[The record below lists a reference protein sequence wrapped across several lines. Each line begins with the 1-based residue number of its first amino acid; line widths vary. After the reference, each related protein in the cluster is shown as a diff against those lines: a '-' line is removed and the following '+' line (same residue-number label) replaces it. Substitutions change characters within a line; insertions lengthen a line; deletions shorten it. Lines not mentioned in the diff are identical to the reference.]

1 MRSIYKK
8 EIGSFYRS
16 MMGYLYTAFFLLIA
30 GVYFAAF
37 NLQGGISEFGYVL
50 GNTMI
55 VLLVVIP
62 VLTMRTLGGEQRQ
75 RTDQLLYTSPV
86 NISQIVLGKFLAV
99 LTVFTVPLLI
109 LATCPLVLSQF
120 GKISL
125 LQSYSSFLAFFFMGA
140 SCIAIGI
147 FISSLTENQII
158 AAVLTFAVMLLS
170 YLINGI
176 GSLIKGYAVG
186 DIISPFL
193 QWLSLFQRYYDFVD
207 GYFDVTHLVYYV
219 SVVVLFLF
227 LTVQSIKKRF
237 RKRSLY
243 MRCTCALMAVIVVL
257 LNAIAVK
264 IPAKYMKFD
273 TSAFRIYSLSD
284 QTKKV
289 VESLDETV
297 ELYLIAPQGKE
308 DEKLTR
314 LLEKYEELGD
324 KIKVTYVDSILS
336 PTFVQ
341 SYTSDKVSDNSIIA
355 VGPERSKVIRN
366 SDLFPSNY
374 DYNTGK
380 TTTDFDGEGQITS
393 AIHFVTGE
401 NLSHMYMIT
410 GHGET
415 ELPEQFTALLEKE
428 GVEYDKLNLMTINEV
443 PQNAECML
451 EYIPVSDITKTEAE
465 VLTKYLENGGK
476 LLLITG
482 ISAAEMPNLGEVMS
496 GYGMASIQGLIMEGD
511 GNHCIPSYQNFLLP
525 EIKDSAV
532 TSSFISKDEL
542 LLLPNS
548 HAITVLPDVRSTV
561 DVQEILT
568 TSKSSWL
575 KTDTSDLSYKKGD
588 LTGPFAV
595 GVLASEPVGDD
606 QTRIAWFSSDSL
618 MVDEIDEMVS
628 GNNKNLILNTIGWMT
643 EQDNNIAI
651 RAKNTQAVTLRLTSA
666 QVMQW
671 SIVYLAVIPGIV
683 LAAGII
689 FCVRRR
695 RRQ

>member
-1 MRSIYKK
+1 MKK
-8 EIGSFYRS
+8 ERLTKRLALFTALTLTGAMLAGCGNTDAAESSSDAQTGVTADTQASAGDASADVVYRTLDEIKESGTINIGVFSDKNPF
-16 MMGYLYTAFFLLIA
+16 GYVDENGEYQ
-30 GVYFAAF
+30 GYDVYFANRLAEDLGVDVNF
-37 NLQGGISEFGYVL
+37 VSTEAASRIEYLQ
-50 GNTMI
+50 T
-55 VLLVVIP
+55 
-62 VLTMRTLGGEQRQ
+62 
-75 RTDQLLYTSPV
+75 
-86 NISQIVLGKFLAV
+86 GKVDIILAN
-99 LTVFTVPLLI
+99 FTVTPERAEEVDFAL
-109 LATCPLVLSQF
+109 PYMNV
-120 GKISL
+120 SL
-125 LQSYSSFLAFFFMGA
+125 G
-140 SCIAIGI
+140 
-147 FISSLTENQII
+147 
-158 AAVLTFAVMLLS
+158 V
-170 YLINGI
+170 
-176 GSLIKGYAVG
+176 
-186 DIISPFL
+186 ISP
-193 QWLSLFQRYYDFVD
+193 D
-207 GYFDVTHLVYYV
+207 
-219 SVVVLFLF
+219 
-227 LTVQSIKKRF
+227 
-237 RKRSLY
+237 
-243 MRCTCALMAVIVVL
+243 
-257 LNAIAVK
+257 
-264 IPAKYMKFD
+264 
-273 TSAFRIYSLSD
+273 SA
-284 QTKKV
+284 V

-443 PQNAECML
+443 PQNAECLL

-496 GYGMASIQGLIMEGD
+496 GYGLASIQGLIMEGD

-561 DVQEILT
+561 DVQEILM

>member
-1 MRSIYKK
+1 
-8 EIGSFYRS
+8 
-16 MMGYLYTAFFLLIA
+16 
-30 GVYFAAF
+30 
-37 NLQGGISEFGYVL
+37 
-50 GNTMI
+50 
-55 VLLVVIP
+55 
-62 VLTMRTLGGEQRQ
+62 
-75 RTDQLLYTSPV
+75 
-86 NISQIVLGKFLAV
+86 
-99 LTVFTVPLLI
+99 
-109 LATCPLVLSQF
+109 
-120 GKISL
+120 
-125 LQSYSSFLAFFFMGA
+125 
-140 SCIAIGI
+140 
-147 FISSLTENQII
+147 
-158 AAVLTFAVMLLS
+158 
-170 YLINGI
+170 
-176 GSLIKGYAVG
+176 
-186 DIISPFL
+186 
-193 QWLSLFQRYYDFVD
+193 
-207 GYFDVTHLVYYV
+207 
-219 SVVVLFLF
+219 
-227 LTVQSIKKRF
+227 
-237 RKRSLY
+237 
-243 MRCTCALMAVIVVL
+243 
-257 LNAIAVK
+257 
-264 IPAKYMKFD
+264 
-273 TSAFRIYSLSD
+273 
-284 QTKKV
+284 
-289 VESLDETV
+289 
-297 ELYLIAPQGKE
+297 
-308 DEKLTR
+308 
-314 LLEKYEELGD
+314 
-324 KIKVTYVDSILS
+324 
-336 PTFVQ
+336 
-341 SYTSDKVSDNSIIA
+341 
-355 VGPERSKVIRN
+355 
-366 SDLFPSNY
+366 
-374 DYNTGK
+374 
-380 TTTDFDGEGQITS
+380 
-393 AIHFVTGE
+393 
-401 NLSHMYMIT
+401 MIT

-443 PQNAECML
+443 PQNAECLL

-496 GYGMASIQGLIMEGD
+496 GYGLASIQGLIMEGD

-532 TSSFISKDEL
+532 TSSFISKDE
-542 LLLPNS
+542 LLPNS